1 MVKMT
6 NIVASFVLIITMTF
20 ACQILQPRGPA
31 GDYLAKAST
40 TQGVVDFT
48 MSFNTDGTGYVE
60 SMMGKSEFSD
70 VEIEGDKFRF
80 YTTMNS
86 QMGEMQLTFI
96 GAVDGENIS
105 GTVSTQMG
113 DIPFTGQKKQ
123 ID

>member
-1 MVKMT
+1 MKKM
-6 NIVASFVLIITMTF
+6 NLVASLTLIICVTF
-20 ACQILQPRGPA
+20 ACQTLGPTGPA
-31 GDYLAKAST
+31 GDYLARTST
-40 TQGVVDFT
+40 TQGIIDFT
-48 MSFNTDGTGYVE
+48 MSFNADGTGYVE

-70 VEIEGDKFRF
+70 AEIEGDNFRF

-105 GTVSTQMG
+105 GTIGTSMG
-113 DIPFTGQKKQ
+113 NYSFTGQKKQ